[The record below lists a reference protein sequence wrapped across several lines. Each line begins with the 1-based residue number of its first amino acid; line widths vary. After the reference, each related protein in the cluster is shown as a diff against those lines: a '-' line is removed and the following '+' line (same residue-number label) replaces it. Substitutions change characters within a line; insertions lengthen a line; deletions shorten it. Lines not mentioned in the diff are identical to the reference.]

1 MDPAAVLLLQIVIWI
16 VSGLLV
22 GYLASQRG
30 RHPVGWF
37 FIGVAA
43 PCIGLILVLVLPDL
57 KKAQED
63 DLKSRRENRRLRE
76 QLGQERMK
84 NQAFRGHVT
93 NRLDTHD
100 EQLGIDTRSTAPSA
114 ELPPPPP
121 PREMEG
127 IPDSGWYSVQPGEEA
142 EGPFVLAEMRT
153 MMHEGRIGAKTLI
166 WHETLEEWMPL
177 ERSPLRTLA

>member
-1 MDPAAVLLLQIVIWI
+1 MDPAAVLLLQLVIWA
-16 VSGLLV
+16 VAGLLV

-57 KKAQED
+57 KKAKEED
-63 DLKSRRENRRLRE
+63 QKTRRENRRLRE

-93 NRLDTHD
+93 QRLDTHD

-114 ELPPPPP
+114 ELPPAPPSSV
-121 PREMEG
+121 EG
-127 IPDSGWYSVQPGEEA
+127 VPEAGWYQVQPGEEA
-142 EGPFVLAEMRT
+142 EGPFVLAEMRE
-153 MMHEGRIGAKTLI
+153 MIRSGRIGAKTLV
-166 WHETLEEWMPL
+166 WHEQLEEWTPL
-177 ERSPLRTLA
+177 ERSPLRTLE